1 MSEIEA
7 KDLNQT
13 KRPVLVQATPAPDAK
28 ETKQPEPPKSGL
40 RKLWESWR
48 SVIIV
53 VAVLMMVRSV
63 VADWNDVPTG
73 SMKPTIM
80 EGDRIFVNKLA
91 YGLKVPF
98 TTIHLAHWDVP
109 ERGEIVVFNSP
120 YDGTRLVKRVI
131 GLPGDVIEIVDD
143 DVKVNGKLVHYDDVD
158 PSTARV
164 TKWMPANSAN
174 TFQEEQLGDHKHAV
188 MKSPLNRSPRSMYGP
203 ITVPQGQYFMLGDN
217 RDNSADS
224 RYIGTVPLD
233 NIVGRS
239 SRVVLSLNYDNYYIP
254 RWNRFLAPLP

>member
-1 MSEIEA
+1 MSDVDIKETSE
-7 KDLNQT
+7 T
-13 KRPVLVQATPAPDAK
+13 KRPVLLSDAK
-28 ETKQPEPPKSGL
+28 DGGETKTPEAPKGFW
-40 RKLWESWR
+40 RRTWEGWR

-98 TTIHLAHWDVP
+98 TTIHLAHWDTP
-109 ERGEIVVFNSP
+109 QRGEIVVFNSP
-120 YDGTRLVKRVI
+120 ADGTRLVKRVVGI
-131 GLPGDVIEIVDD
+131 PGDEIVMVDNELL
-143 DVKVNGKLVHYDDVD
+143 VNGKRVEYDDVD
-158 PSTARV
+158 PSV
-164 TKWMPANSAN
+164 TRWMPSNSDN
-174 TFQEEQLGDHKHAV
+174 VFHEEQLGDHKHAMMTNV
-188 MKSPLNRSPRSMYGP
+188 FARNPRSTFGP
-203 ITVPQGQYFMLGDN
+203 IKVPEGQYFMLGDN

-254 RWNRFLAPLP
+254 RWTRFFAPLP

>member
-1 MSEIEA
+1 M
-7 KDLNQT
+7 
-13 KRPVLVQATPAPDAK
+13 V
-28 ETKQPEPPKSGL
+28 
-40 RKLWESWR
+40 
-48 SVIIV
+48 
-53 VAVLMMVRSV
+53 VRSV

-98 TTIHLAHWDVP
+98 TTIHLAHWDTP
-109 ERGEIVVFNSP
+109 QRGEIVVFNSP

-131 GLPGDVIEIVDD
+131 GLPGDKIEIVDD
-143 DVKVNGKLVHYDDVD
+143 EVRVNGQAVKYDDVD
-158 PSTARV
+158 PNV
-164 TKWMPANSAN
+164 VKWMPPNSPN
-174 TFQEEQLGDHKHAV
+174 TFYEEELGDHRHAV
-188 MKSPLNRSPRSMYGP
+188 MKNPLNPSPRSNFGP
-203 ITVPQGQYFMLGDN
+203 ITVPPGQYFMLGDN

-224 RYIGTVPLD
+224 RYIGTVPLN

-254 RWNRFLAPLP
+254 RWNRFFTHLP

>member
-1 MSEIEA
+1 MSEVESKEIKEA
-7 KDLNQT
+7 
-13 KRPVLVQATPAPDAK
+13 KRPVLLQDSAGPTAK
-28 ETKQPEPPKSGL
+28 ETKPAEAPKGFW
-40 RKLWESWR
+40 RRTWESWR

-53 VAVLMMVRSV
+53 VAALMVVRSV

-98 TTIHLAHWDVP
+98 TTIHLAHWDKP
-109 ERGEIVVFNSP
+109 QRGEIVVFNSP
-120 YDGTRLVKRVI
+120 ADGTRLVKRVV
-131 GLPGDVIEIVDD
+131 GVPGDEILMINNELS
-143 DVKVNGKLVHYDDVD
+143 VNGQRTEYEDID
-158 PSTARV
+158 PWV
-164 TKWMPANSAN
+164 IKWMPSSSGNVYA
-174 TFQEEQLGDHKHAV
+174 EEQLGNHKHAV
-188 MKSPLNRSPRSMYGP
+188 MSSPLQPARRTFGP
-203 ITVPQGQYFMLGDN
+203 IKVPDGQYFMLGDN

-239 SRVVLSLNYDNYYIP
+239 SRVVLSLNYDNYYMP
-254 RWNRFLAPLP
+254 RWNRFFAPLP

>member
-7 KDLNQT
+7 KETAN
-13 KRPVLVQATPAPDAK
+13 KRPVLLQDSVDPNSKDAK
-28 ETKQPEPPKSGL
+28 DAKGSEEPKGFW
-40 RKLWESWR
+40 RRTWEGWR

-53 VAVLMMVRSV
+53 VAALMVVRSV

-98 TTIHLAHWDVP
+98 TTIHLAHWNTP
-109 ERGEIVVFNSP
+109 HRGEIVVFNSP
-120 YDGTRLVKRVI
+120 KDGTRLVKRVV
-131 GLPGDVIEIVDD
+131 GLPGDTILMLNNQLT
-143 DVKVNGKLVHYDDVD
+143 VNGQRVEYDNVD
-158 PSTARV
+158 PSV
-164 TKWMPANSAN
+164 TKWMPANNGNIFA
-174 TFQEEQLGDHKHAV
+174 EEELADHKHAV
-188 MKSPLNRSPRSMYGP
+188 MSSPLQPAMRTFGP
-203 ITVPQGQYFMLGDN
+203 ITVQQGEYFMLGDN

-224 RYIGTVPLD
+224 RYIGPVPLD

-254 RWNRFLAPLP
+254 RWNRFFAPLP